1 MMTTALLALM
11 GLAIAVLVV
20 LVIYLADRFSG
31 LERETQAMK
40 LALQQA
46 QAPKAPPG
54 PYAGLSG
61 KALWE
66 AMTGEA
72 AQPLDEATLNSVRK
86 RYRLL
91 LAEHIAF
98 VFNEGVSDQKKG
110 FDAVPQPTR
119 IVRTPKMQVE
129 SWLPPEAVEELYRCG
144 QAVGRGDP
152 AELPGLRQRL
162 DQASGTLHGLCGL
175 DVLQP
180 ASSLLMPE
188 PAPAAPAAEQVPTP

>member
-1 MMTTALLALM
+1 MLTTALLALM
-11 GLAIAVLVV
+11 GLAIVVLLV
-20 LVIYLADRFSG
+20 LVIYLADRFTG

-40 LALQQA
+40 VALQQA
-46 QAPKAPPG
+46 QPPKVPPG

-72 AQPLDEATLNSVRK
+72 AQPLDEATLDSVRK

-91 LAEHIAF
+91 LAEHISF
-98 VFNEGVSDQKKG
+98 VFHEGASDQKKG
-110 FDAVPQPTR
+110 FDAVPQSTR
-119 IVRTPKMQVE
+119 IVRTPNMQVE

-144 QAVGRGDP
+144 QAYGQGDA
-152 AELPGLRQRL
+152 AELPALRQRL
-162 DQASGTLHGLCGL
+162 DLASAKLHGLCGL

-180 ASSLLMPE
+180 ASHLLMPE
-188 PAPAAPAAEQVPTP
+188 PVESDPLSEPSPAP